1 MRLVIVVVIT
11 VVVYGLMCCDRRLI
25 SCKAFLI
32 ELKLEIFRVSKWGLS
47 YIGCRYNGQG
57 NCRGCDVSRP

>member
-11 VVVYGLMCCDRRLI
+11 VVVYGLMCCDRRSI
-25 SCKAFLI
+25 CCEAFLI

-47 YIGCRYNGQG
+47 YIGCRYNG
-57 NCRGCDVSRP
+57 